1 VFARAGAKDTADS
14 RNWLLKIKIPR
25 SFVFNTNGNRMT
37 FLSKTKLSFFL
48 KRNSFIFATN
58 KNKFMSL
65 RKYLTSR
72 VFFVQVL
79 SAAAI
84 IAVLGYLF
92 MHWLTFTTDH
102 GNEVTVP
109 NLAKLTEEQVE
120 SKLDELDLD
129 YVLLDSV
136 DYRSEF
142 PKYSVVE
149 QDPLPGTKVKVG
161 RKIYIKI
168 NSSGFSSVRIPDLI
182 EKTYREAV
190 PTLKALGLEAGT
202 ITYIPNLGKDMDLE
216 MRYKGRNLKV
226 GDRVLKAS
234 RIDLVL
240 GDGKATYEDEGQAV
254 DSVAAPTTETPK
266 DEQ

>member
-1 VFARAGAKDTADS
+1 
-14 RNWLLKIKIPR
+14 
-25 SFVFNTNGNRMT
+25 
-37 FLSKTKLSFFL
+37 
-48 KRNSFIFATN
+48 
-58 KNKFMSL
+58 MSL
-65 RKYLTSR
+65 RKYFTSR
-72 VFFVQVL
+72 VFFIQIL
-79 SAAAI
+79 IAIAI
-84 IAVLGYLF
+84 IVVLVYLF

-102 GNEVTVP
+102 GHEIEVP
-109 NLAKLTEEQVE
+109 NLSKLTEEQVE
-120 SKLDELDLD
+120 KKLDELDLD

-168 NSSGFSSVRIPDLI
+168 NASGFSSVRIPDLI

-190 PTLKALGLEAGT
+190 PTLKALGLEEGT
-202 ITYIPNLGKDMDLE
+202 ITYIPNLGKDMVLE
-216 MRYKGRNLKV
+216 IRHKGRNLKA

-234 RIDLVL
+234 KIDLVL
-240 GDGKATYEDEGQAV
+240 GDGKATYVHDSQDV
-254 DSVAAPTTETPK
+254 DSLGASTENPQ